1 MDRLDIN
8 SMYSTNQISSQWGG
22 SKSPRSKSPRSKS
35 PTRGNIYNP
44 SGIDGA
50 TESAIYKFRKANRL
64 LQKEL
69 NEVKEQ
75 LKKEQ
80 QKTKKLEKQIE
91 ISSI

>member
-22 SKSPRSKSPRSKS
+22 SKSPRSKTHRSKS